1 MRMTRF
7 GEIFTF
13 KFMPVLLALFLTACA
28 STGAP
33 YRENREVVPDT
44 VQIVVFR
51 PDTFFQ
57 GGIPY
62 QVNVNGKEATVLR
75 NGGFS
80 VLDAQPGTV
89 VVEIRASNLLQ
100 ALFKN
105 PSLSLNG
112 TAKERIFVRAAPQRG
127 NTVSLD
133 VVSQG
138 DAKLELKNLK
148 ESQ

>member
-1 MRMTRF
+1 MPMTRF
-7 GEIFTF
+7 GEIFSL
-13 KFMPVLLALFLTACA
+13 KFMPVLLSLFLSACA

-33 YRENREVVPDT
+33 YREALEVVPDT

-51 PDTFFQ
+51 PDAFFQ

-62 QVNVNGKEATVLR
+62 QVNINGKKAAVLR
-75 NGGFS
+75 SGGFS

-89 VVEIRASNLLQ
+89 IVEIRASNLLQ
-100 ALFKN
+100 ASFKN
-105 PSLSLNG
+105 RSLSLNG
-112 TAKERIFVRAAPQRG
+112 TAKERIFVRAVPQLG

-148 ESQ
+148 ESL